1 LSQKEPSLQKKYF
14 AKDIIQTMRRWF
26 VYGLYAL
33 YQYWLSCY
41 YSLLVFIIHL
51 TQWVKTHHDT
61 KGLAIYLC
69 FSMMSY
75 RWRLRYRSKMKLSLY
90 DSG

>member
-1 LSQKEPSLQKKYF
+1 
-14 AKDIIQTMRRWF
+14 MRRWF

-41 YSLLVFIIHL
+41 YSLLVFIIYL
-51 TQWVKTHHDT
+51 TQWIKTHQDT
-61 KGLAIYLC
+61 TGLAIDLC
-69 FSMMSY
+69 FSMMSD
-75 RWRLRYRSKMKLSLY
+75 RWRRRYRSKMKLSLY